1 MAATGSR
8 DSLLKATLTILEP
21 KAGGSAAELDR
32 IELPFNPK
40 EWSITHGAEW
50 KAETTKKSAPPPEFK
65 GPKPA
70 SANVEIFLDE
80 SDRDDG
86 DISKTVERLRALV
99 SPEPNTVSSNKPS
112 APHVLFE
119 WGKAITFRGYVDS
132 VAVKY
137 TMFRGQGTP
146 IRGSATVAMKEFP
159 QPAKPQNPTSGG
171 RPGHRT
177 HRLVAG
183 DTLASIAYVEYGDPN
198 RWRHLAEF
206 NDIDDPLR
214 LREGTVVMV
223 PAP

>member
-1 MAATGSR
+1 VAAVSR
-8 DSLLKATLTILEP
+8 ESVVKATLTILEP
-21 KAGGSAAELDR
+21 KPGGAPAELDR
-32 IELPFNPK
+32 IEFPFNPK
-40 EWSITHGAEW
+40 EWAITHAAEW
-50 KAETTKKSAPPPEFK
+50 KTETTKKSAPPPEFK

-70 SANVEIFLDE
+70 SASVEIFLDE
-80 SDRDDG
+80 SERDDG

-99 SPEPNTVSSNKPS
+99 APEPTSVTANKPS

-119 WGKAITFRGYVDS
+119 WGAAITFRGYVDS

-159 QPAKPQNPTSGG
+159 VAPAAQNPTSGG

-177 HRLVAG
+177 RRVVAG
-183 DTLASIAYVEYGDPN
+183 DSLASIAYAEYGDPT
-198 RWRHLAEF
+198 RWRVLAEA
-206 NDIDDPLR
+206 NAIDDPLR
-214 LREGTVVMV
+214 VREGAVVQV